1 MYALADCNNFFVSCE
16 RVFRPDL
23 WNKPVLVLSGNDG
36 CVVSRSNEVKALGIK
51 MGVPLYQIRD
61 LVEKHHIACFSSNFS
76 LYGDLSARVMSLLR
90 NHTTRFEQYSIDEG
104 FITLDHVSPAERK
117 TYCENLVREI
127 YQGTGI
133 PVSMGIAP
141 SKTLC
146 KVASKYAKKFPGYN
160 GACMIDTDEK
170 RLKALAK
177 FEIGDVWGVGRQ
189 TAAKLAALGIS
200 TALQF
205 AEMSESRVQS
215 LLHKPGLLTWRELHG
230 IDCIDTSEM
239 VSKQSI
245 TTSRTF
251 ANPITTLPLM
261 EQQLANFCDTCARK
275 LRMQKSLCAQLI
287 VFAYTSRFRTDIEQC
302 QIVQTVNLSIPTSD
316 TRELLSYMLNA
327 FRPYFREGVQFKKA
341 GVIFSR
347 IVPEGSVVAYLFD
360 ERDRTRDACSA
371 PSTRYAT
378 RRDATLSCLPPN
390 CLTCPDLSGTFPN
403 PPIHPKSKPHRS
415 INRSTKARATPPN
428 CRRCLQS
435 AYNPRCGLAEEGVES
450 RIFCPPPLVFS
461 RIVRLSPQAM
471 SKQKETA

>member
-23 WNKPVLVLSGNDG
+23 WDKPVLVMSGNDG
-36 CVVSRSNEVKALGIK
+36 CVISRSNEVKALGIK

-90 NHTTRFEQYSIDEG
+90 KHTTRFEQYSIDEG
-104 FITLDHVSPAERK
+104 FITLDHVPPAERK

-215 LLHKPGLLTWRELHG
+215 LLHKPGLLTWREPHG

-287 VFAYTSRFRTDIEQC
+287 VFAHTSRFRTDIEQC

-347 IVPEGSVVAYLFD
+347 IVPEGSVVADLFD
-360 ERDRTRDACSA
+360 ERDRTRDAALQRTIDKIREKAGRNAILLATQLPTSKEQA
-371 PSTRYAT
+371 AQVYKSEHQSPRYT
-378 RRDATLSCLPPN
+378 TELSQV
-390 CLTCPDLSGTFPN
+390 LT
-403 PPIHPKSKPHRS
+403 I
-415 INRSTKARATPPN
+415 
-428 CRRCLQS
+428 
-435 AYNPRCGLAEEGVES
+435 
-450 RIFCPPPLVFS
+450 RI
-461 RIVRLSPQAM
+461 
-471 SKQKETA
+471 

>member
-23 WNKPVLVLSGNDG
+23 WNNPVLVLSGNDG

-90 NHTTRFEQYSIDEG
+90 KHTTRFEQYSIDEG
-104 FITLDHVSPAERK
+104 FITLDHVPPAERK

-287 VFAYTSRFRTDIEQC
+287 VFAHTSRFRTDIEQC

-347 IVPEGSVVAYLFD
+347 IVPEGSVVADLFD
-360 ERDRTRDACSA
+360 ERDRTRDAA
-371 PSTRYAT
+371 LQRTIDKIREKAGRNAILLAT
-378 RRDATLSCLPPN
+378 QLPTSKEQAAQVYKSEHQSPHYTTELSQV
-390 CLTCPDLSGTFPN
+390 LT
-403 PPIHPKSKPHRS
+403 I
-415 INRSTKARATPPN
+415 
-428 CRRCLQS
+428 
-435 AYNPRCGLAEEGVES
+435 
-450 RIFCPPPLVFS
+450 RI
-461 RIVRLSPQAM
+461 
-471 SKQKETA
+471 

>member
-230 IDCIDTSEM
+230 IDCIDTSEL

-287 VFAYTSRFRTDIEQC
+287 VFAHTSRFRTDIEQC

-347 IVPEGSVVAYLFD
+347 IVPEGSVVADLFD
-360 ERDRTRDACSA
+360 ERDRTRDAALQRTIDKIRDKSGRNA
-371 PSTRYAT
+371 ILLATQLPFLPSSTGNLSRSIGTSKDQAT
-378 RRDATLSCLPPN
+378 QVYKSEHQSPHYT
-390 CLTCPDLSGTFPN
+390 TDLSQILT
-403 PPIHPKSKPHRS
+403 I
-415 INRSTKARATPPN
+415 
-428 CRRCLQS
+428 
-435 AYNPRCGLAEEGVES
+435 
-450 RIFCPPPLVFS
+450 
-461 RIVRLSPQAM
+461 RL
-471 SKQKETA
+471 

>member
-23 WNKPVLVLSGNDG
+23 WDKPVLVLSGNDG

-90 NHTTRFEQYSIDEG
+90 KHTTRFEQYSIDEG
-104 FITLDHVSPAERK
+104 FITLDHVPPAERK

-146 KVASKYAKKFPGYN
+146 KVASKYAKKYAGYN

-170 RLKALAK
+170 RLKALAG
-177 FEIGDVWGVGRQ
+177 FEVGDVWGIGRQ

-215 LLHKPGLLTWRELHG
+215 LLQKPGLLTWRELHG

-287 VFAYTSRFRTDIEQC
+287 VFAHTSRFRTDIEQC

-347 IVPEGSVVAYLFD
+347 IVPEGSVVADLFD
-360 ERDRTRDACSA
+360 ERDRTRDAALQRTIDKIREKAGRNAILLATQLPTSKEQA
-371 PSTRYAT
+371 AQVYKSEHQSPRYT
-378 RRDATLSCLPPN
+378 TELSQV
-390 CLTCPDLSGTFPN
+390 LT
-403 PPIHPKSKPHRS
+403 I
-415 INRSTKARATPPN
+415 
-428 CRRCLQS
+428 
-435 AYNPRCGLAEEGVES
+435 
-450 RIFCPPPLVFS
+450 RI
-461 RIVRLSPQAM
+461 
-471 SKQKETA
+471 

>member
-104 FITLDHVSPAERK
+104 FITLDHVPPAERK

-170 RLKALAK
+170 RLKALAG

-347 IVPEGSVVAYLFD
+347 IVPEGSVVADLFD
-360 ERDRTRDACSA
+360 ERDRTRDTALQRTIDKIRDKSGRNA
-371 PSTRYAT
+371 ILLATQLPTSKEQAAQVYKSEHQSPRYT
-378 RRDATLSCLPPN
+378 TELSQV
-390 CLTCPDLSGTFPN
+390 LT
-403 PPIHPKSKPHRS
+403 I
-415 INRSTKARATPPN
+415 
-428 CRRCLQS
+428 
-435 AYNPRCGLAEEGVES
+435 
-450 RIFCPPPLVFS
+450 RI
-461 RIVRLSPQAM
+461 
-471 SKQKETA
+471 

>member
-23 WNKPVLVLSGNDG
+23 WDKPVLVMSGNDG

-90 NHTTRFEQYSIDEG
+90 KHTTRFEQYSIDEG
-104 FITLDHVSPAERK
+104 FITLDHVPPAERK

-170 RLKALAK
+170 RQKALAG
-177 FEIGDVWGVGRQ
+177 FEVGDVWGVGRQ

-347 IVPEGSVVAYLFD
+347 IVPEGSVVADLFD
-360 ERDRTRDACSA
+360 ERDRTRDAALQRTIDKIREKAGRNAILLATQLPTSKEQA
-371 PSTRYAT
+371 AQVYKSEHQSPRYT
-378 RRDATLSCLPPN
+378 TELSQV
-390 CLTCPDLSGTFPN
+390 LT
-403 PPIHPKSKPHRS
+403 I
-415 INRSTKARATPPN
+415 
-428 CRRCLQS
+428 
-435 AYNPRCGLAEEGVES
+435 
-450 RIFCPPPLVFS
+450 RI
-461 RIVRLSPQAM
+461 
-471 SKQKETA
+471 

>member
-16 RVFRPDL
+16 RVFRLDL
-23 WNKPVLVLSGNDG
+23 WDKPVLVLSGNDG

-104 FITLDHVSPAERK
+104 FITLDHVAPAEHK

-146 KVASKYAKKFPGYN
+146 KVAGKYAKKYPGYR

-170 RLKALAK
+170 RLKALAG
-177 FEIGDVWGVGRQ
+177 FEVGDVWGVGRQ
-189 TAAKLAALGIS
+189 TAAKLAALGIT

-230 IDCIDTSEM
+230 IDCIDTSEL

-261 EQQLANFCDTCARK
+261 EQQLANFCDACARK
-275 LRMQKSLCAQLI
+275 LRVQQSLCSQLI
-287 VFAYTSRFRTDIEQC
+287 VFAHTSRFRTDIEQC
-302 QIVQTVNLSIPTSD
+302 QIVQTVNLSVPTSD

-327 FRPYFREGVQFKKA
+327 FRPMFREGVQFKKA

-347 IVPEGSVVAYLFD
+347 IVPEGSRFIGTLFD
-360 ERDRTRDACSA
+360 ERDRTRDAALQRTIDKIRDKAGRNAILLATQLPVLSRSIGTSKEQA
-371 PSTRYAT
+371 AQVYKSDHQSPRYT
-378 RRDATLSCLPPN
+378 T
-390 CLTCPDLSGTFPN
+390 DLSQILT
-403 PPIHPKSKPHRS
+403 I
-415 INRSTKARATPPN
+415 
-428 CRRCLQS
+428 
-435 AYNPRCGLAEEGVES
+435 
-450 RIFCPPPLVFS
+450 
-461 RIVRLSPQAM
+461 RL
-471 SKQKETA
+471 

>member
-90 NHTTRFEQYSIDEG
+90 KHTTRFEQYSIDEG
-104 FITLDHVSPAERK
+104 FITLDHVPPAERK

-177 FEIGDVWGVGRQ
+177 FEVGDVWGVGRQ

-287 VFAYTSRFRTDIEQC
+287 VFAHTSRFRTDIEQC

-347 IVPEGSVVAYLFD
+347 IVPEGSVVADLFD
-360 ERDRTRDACSA
+360 ERDRTRDAALQRTIDKIREKAGRNAILLATQLPTSKEQA
-371 PSTRYAT
+371 AQVYKSEHQSPRYT
-378 RRDATLSCLPPN
+378 TELSQV
-390 CLTCPDLSGTFPN
+390 LT
-403 PPIHPKSKPHRS
+403 I
-415 INRSTKARATPPN
+415 
-428 CRRCLQS
+428 
-435 AYNPRCGLAEEGVES
+435 
-450 RIFCPPPLVFS
+450 RI
-461 RIVRLSPQAM
+461 
-471 SKQKETA
+471 

>member
-23 WNKPVLVLSGNDG
+23 WDKPVLVLSGNDG

-61 LVEKHHIACFSSNFS
+61 LVEKHRIACFSSNFS

-90 NHTTRFEQYSIDEG
+90 KHTTRFEQYSIDEG
-104 FITLDHVSPAERK
+104 FITLDHVPPAERK

-146 KVASKYAKKFPGYN
+146 KVASKYAKKYPGYN

-177 FEIGDVWGVGRQ
+177 FEVGDVWGVGRQ

-251 ANPITTLPLM
+251 ANPITTLPMM

-347 IVPEGSVVAYLFD
+347 IVPEGSVVADLFD
-360 ERDRTRDACSA
+360 ERDRTRDAALQRTIDKIREKAGRNAILLATQLPTSKEQA
-371 PSTRYAT
+371 AQVYKSEHQSPRYT
-378 RRDATLSCLPPN
+378 TELSQV
-390 CLTCPDLSGTFPN
+390 LT
-403 PPIHPKSKPHRS
+403 I
-415 INRSTKARATPPN
+415 
-428 CRRCLQS
+428 
-435 AYNPRCGLAEEGVES
+435 
-450 RIFCPPPLVFS
+450 RI
-461 RIVRLSPQAM
+461 
-471 SKQKETA
+471 

>member
-23 WNKPVLVLSGNDG
+23 WDKPVLVLSGNDG

-90 NHTTRFEQYSIDEG
+90 KHTTRFEQYSIDEG

-170 RLKALAK
+170 RLKALAG
-177 FEIGDVWGVGRQ
+177 FEVGDVWGVGRQ

-251 ANPITTLPLM
+251 ANHITTLPLM

-287 VFAYTSRFRTDIEQC
+287 VFAHTSRFRTDIEQC

-347 IVPEGSVVAYLFD
+347 IVPEGSVVADLFD
-360 ERDRTRDACSA
+360 ERDRTRDAALQRTIDKIREKAGRNAILLATQLPTSKEQA
-371 PSTRYAT
+371 AQVYKSEHQSPRYT
-378 RRDATLSCLPPN
+378 TELSQV
-390 CLTCPDLSGTFPN
+390 LT
-403 PPIHPKSKPHRS
+403 I
-415 INRSTKARATPPN
+415 
-428 CRRCLQS
+428 
-435 AYNPRCGLAEEGVES
+435 
-450 RIFCPPPLVFS
+450 RI
-461 RIVRLSPQAM
+461 
-471 SKQKETA
+471 

>member
-23 WNKPVLVLSGNDG
+23 WDKPVLVLSGNDG

-76 LYGDLSARVMSLLR
+76 LYGDLAARVMSLLR
-90 NHTTRFEQYSIDEG
+90 KHTTRFEQYSIDEG
-104 FITLDHVSPAERK
+104 FITLDHVPPAERK

-177 FEIGDVWGVGRQ
+177 FEVGDVWGVGRQ
-189 TAAKLAALGIS
+189 TAAKLATLGIS

-261 EQQLANFCDTCARK
+261 EQQLANVCDTCARK

-287 VFAYTSRFRTDIEQC
+287 VFAHTSRFRTDIEQC

-347 IVPEGSVVAYLFD
+347 IVPEGSVVADLFD
-360 ERDRTRDACSA
+360 ERDRTRDAALQRTIDKIREKAGRNAILLATQLPTSKEQA
-371 PSTRYAT
+371 AQVYKSEHQSPRYT
-378 RRDATLSCLPPN
+378 TELSQV
-390 CLTCPDLSGTFPN
+390 LT
-403 PPIHPKSKPHRS
+403 I
-415 INRSTKARATPPN
+415 
-428 CRRCLQS
+428 
-435 AYNPRCGLAEEGVES
+435 
-450 RIFCPPPLVFS
+450 RI
-461 RIVRLSPQAM
+461 
-471 SKQKETA
+471 

>member
-23 WNKPVLVLSGNDG
+23 WNNPVLVLSGNDG

-90 NHTTRFEQYSIDEG
+90 KHTTRFEQYSIDEG
-104 FITLDHVSPAERK
+104 FITLDHVPPAERK

-146 KVASKYAKKFPGYN
+146 KVASKYAKKYPGYN

-170 RLKALAK
+170 RLKALAG
-177 FEIGDVWGVGRQ
+177 FEVGDVWGVGRQ

-347 IVPEGSVVAYLFD
+347 IVPEGSVVADLFD
-360 ERDRTRDACSA
+360 ERDRTRDAALQRTIDKIREKAGRNAILLATQLPTSKEQA
-371 PSTRYAT
+371 AQVYKSEHQSPRYT
-378 RRDATLSCLPPN
+378 TELSQV
-390 CLTCPDLSGTFPN
+390 LT
-403 PPIHPKSKPHRS
+403 I
-415 INRSTKARATPPN
+415 
-428 CRRCLQS
+428 
-435 AYNPRCGLAEEGVES
+435 
-450 RIFCPPPLVFS
+450 RI
-461 RIVRLSPQAM
+461 
-471 SKQKETA
+471 

>member
-23 WNKPVLVLSGNDG
+23 WDKPVLVLSGNDG

-90 NHTTRFEQYSIDEG
+90 KHTTRFEQYSIDEG
-104 FITLDHVSPAERK
+104 FITLDHVPPAERK

-177 FEIGDVWGVGRQ
+177 FEVGDVWGVGRQ

-287 VFAYTSRFRTDIEQC
+287 VFAHTSRFRTDIEQC

-347 IVPEGSVVAYLFD
+347 IVPEGSVVADLFD
-360 ERDRTRDACSA
+360 ERDRTRDAA
-371 PSTRYAT
+371 LQRTIDKIREKAGRNAILLAT
-378 RRDATLSCLPPN
+378 QLPTSKEQAAQVYKSEHQSPHYTTELSQV
-390 CLTCPDLSGTFPN
+390 LT
-403 PPIHPKSKPHRS
+403 I
-415 INRSTKARATPPN
+415 
-428 CRRCLQS
+428 
-435 AYNPRCGLAEEGVES
+435 
-450 RIFCPPPLVFS
+450 RI
-461 RIVRLSPQAM
+461 
-471 SKQKETA
+471 

>member
-23 WNKPVLVLSGNDG
+23 WDKPVLVLSGNDG

-90 NHTTRFEQYSIDEG
+90 KHTTRFEQYSIDEG

-170 RLKALAK
+170 RLKALAG
-177 FEIGDVWGVGRQ
+177 FEVGDVWGVGRQ

-347 IVPEGSVVAYLFD
+347 IVPEGSVVADLFD
-360 ERDRTRDACSA
+360 ERDRTRDAALQRTIDKIRDKAGRNAILLATQLPTSKEQA
-371 PSTRYAT
+371 AQVYKSEHQSPRYT
-378 RRDATLSCLPPN
+378 TELSQV
-390 CLTCPDLSGTFPN
+390 LT
-403 PPIHPKSKPHRS
+403 I
-415 INRSTKARATPPN
+415 
-428 CRRCLQS
+428 
-435 AYNPRCGLAEEGVES
+435 
-450 RIFCPPPLVFS
+450 RI
-461 RIVRLSPQAM
+461 
-471 SKQKETA
+471 

>member
-23 WNKPVLVLSGNDG
+23 WDKPVLVLSGNDG
-36 CVVSRSNEVKALGIK
+36 CVISRSNEVKALGIK

-90 NHTTRFEQYSIDEG
+90 KHTTRFEQYSIDEG
-104 FITLDHVSPAERK
+104 FITLDHVPHAERK

-170 RLKALAK
+170 RLKALAG
-177 FEIGDVWGVGRQ
+177 FEVGDVWGVGRQ

-230 IDCIDTSEM
+230 IDCIDTSEL

-287 VFAYTSRFRTDIEQC
+287 VFAHTSRFRTDIEQC

-347 IVPEGSVVAYLFD
+347 IVPEGSVVADLFD
-360 ERDRTRDACSA
+360 ERDRTRDAALQRTIDKIRDKAGRNAILLATQLPTSKEQVA
-371 PSTRYAT
+371 QVYKSEHQSPRYT
-378 RRDATLSCLPPN
+378 TELSQV
-390 CLTCPDLSGTFPN
+390 LT
-403 PPIHPKSKPHRS
+403 I
-415 INRSTKARATPPN
+415 
-428 CRRCLQS
+428 
-435 AYNPRCGLAEEGVES
+435 
-450 RIFCPPPLVFS
+450 RI
-461 RIVRLSPQAM
+461 
-471 SKQKETA
+471 

>member
-23 WNKPVLVLSGNDG
+23 WDKPVLVLSGNDG

-90 NHTTRFEQYSIDEG
+90 KHTTRFEQYSIDEG
-104 FITLDHVSPAERK
+104 FITLDHVPPAERK

-170 RLKALAK
+170 RQKALAG
-177 FEIGDVWGVGRQ
+177 FEVGDVWGVGRQ

-251 ANPITTLPLM
+251 ANHITTLPLM

-287 VFAYTSRFRTDIEQC
+287 VFAHTSRFRTDIEQC

-347 IVPEGSVVAYLFD
+347 IIPEGSVVADLFD
-360 ERDRTRDACSA
+360 ERDRTRDAALQRTIDKIREKAGRNAILLATQLPTSKEQA
-371 PSTRYAT
+371 AQVYKSEHQSPRYT
-378 RRDATLSCLPPN
+378 TELSQV
-390 CLTCPDLSGTFPN
+390 LT
-403 PPIHPKSKPHRS
+403 I
-415 INRSTKARATPPN
+415 
-428 CRRCLQS
+428 
-435 AYNPRCGLAEEGVES
+435 
-450 RIFCPPPLVFS
+450 RI
-461 RIVRLSPQAM
+461 
-471 SKQKETA
+471 